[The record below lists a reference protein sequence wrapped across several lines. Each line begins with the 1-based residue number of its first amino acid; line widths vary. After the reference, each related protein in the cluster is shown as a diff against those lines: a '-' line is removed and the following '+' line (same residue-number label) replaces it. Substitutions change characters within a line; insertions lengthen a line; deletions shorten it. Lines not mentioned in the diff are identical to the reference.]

1 MSLHEQILTSM
12 GRGPD
17 KTYQRLAERLGP
29 DKAADAVLKAGIGTL
44 KIGLGLSDSV
54 QGELIRAQETLRAQ
68 EVEIEG
74 LKRACDSHA
83 GQVAPLAAERKALEA
98 QVEALREARA
108 GLEKQLEDDAAVAE
122 VKIQELVA
130 ALEEAG
136 EASARAKAERD
147 EARDAKLDQAA
158 ELEGMRDMILR
169 LEGENAKLAH
179 KASQRDEFAAQLAEL
194 KKKLPQE

>member
-29 DKAADAVLKAGIGTL
+29 DKAAEAVLKAGIGTL
-44 KIGLGLSDSV
+44 KIGLGLSDAV
-54 QGELIRAQETLRAQ
+54 QGELIRSQETLRAQ
-68 EVEIEG
+68 EAEIEG

-83 GQVAPLAAERKALEA
+83 GQVSPLAAERKALEA

-108 GLEKQLEDDAAVAE
+108 GLEKQLEDDAAQAE
-122 VKIQELVA
+122 VKVQELVA

-169 LEGENAKLAH
+169 LEGENAKLKQ
-179 KASQRDEFAAQLAEL
+179 KAAQRDEFAAQLAEL
-194 KKKLPQE
+194 KRKIPQE